1 MQVFKLSWAVAPD
14 EDGFINPA
22 ELEDGACVT
31 VTHAGTPIKYGSTV
45 WDIMVEHLLLQ
56 AKETYQ
62 EQYEGITPAW
72 KLEVGCHE

>member
-45 WDIMVEHLLLQ
+45 WDIMVEHLPQ
-56 AKETYQ
+56 RSDRFHNSCSHDGKQ
-62 EQYEGITPAW
+62 
-72 KLEVGCHE
+72 